1 MSLPALTALIYTPED
16 HVAEHLSSIATSAQK
31 EGKIV
36 RGLLEERSGAEE
48 KHRCD
53 MILRLIGSDHQV
65 KISQDRG
72 THAKGCRLDMGELTR
87 AADLLMQTLSNAPSD
102 LLIINKFG
110 KSECEGT
117 GLRHL
122 VIHALEQK
130 IPVIIAVPKG
140 NLTAW
145 RAFAGDLSV
154 ELDLAAF
161 GGTNAWFFLN
171 DEARAVMA
179 A

>member
-1 MSLPALTALIYTPED
+1 MSLPALTALIYSPGD
-16 HVAEHLSSIATSAQK
+16 PVAEHLANIATCAQAS
-31 EGKIV
+31 GKIV
-36 RGLLEERSGAEE
+36 RGLLEERAGAEE

-72 THAKGCRLDMGELTR
+72 AYAKGCRLDMGELTR
-87 AADLLMQTLSNAPSD
+87 AADLLMEGLSSTRCD

-122 VIHALEQK
+122 VIHALDQG
-130 IPVIIAVPKG
+130 IPVLIAVPSG

-145 RAFAGDLSV
+145 RVFAGDLGV
-154 ELDLAAF
+154 ELDLSAL
-161 GGTNAWFFLN
+161 GTADAWSFL
-171 DEARAVMA
+171 DDGASADMA